1 MKGMIGTQT
10 TLFALYPKSLVD
22 KLRYVN
28 DVKLTKEA
36 KLRLK
41 WIEYYEKVK
50 DVTKTCRYFGIS
62 RTTFYKWL
70 KRYQKDGLKGL
81 LDRPKTPLRKRAP
94 TVRKKYELDII
105 RIRNNNPT
113 WSKEKIAIYLEKEKG
128 IKVSPSTIYRVL
140 KGFGLIE
147 RTKSIK
153 QQRKKKYN
161 INKKRIKTG
170 LKARASGEV
179 IQIDLKHLMLRGIT
193 YYQYTAIDKHSRL
206 VFAKVYEK
214 KTSRNTKLFIQ
225 EAMKYFGFN
234 ISKVQ
239 TDNGSEF
246 MGEFD
251 KYLQEIGIEHYY
263 SYPRT
268 PKTNGNVERVI
279 RTIEEELWFIE
290 GIDYTIDH
298 LNSLLKKYIEK
309 YNFVRPHYSLGY
321 RTPAEVA
328 YGNGIKNSEVVL

>member
-1 MKGMIGTQT
+1 MKGRIGTQT
-10 TLFALYPKSLVD
+10 TLFTLYPKSLIG

-140 KGFGLIE
+140 KSFGLIE
-147 RTKSIK
+147 RTRSIK

-161 INKKRIKTG
+161 VNKKRIKTG
-170 LKARASGEV
+170 LKARAPGEV
-179 IQIDLKHLMLRGIT
+179 IQIDLKHLTLRGVT
-193 YYQYTAIDKHSRL
+193 YYQYTAIDKYSRL
-206 VFAKVYEK
+206 AFAKVYK
-214 KTSRNTKLFIQ
+214 NKTSRNTKLFIQ
-225 EAMKYFGFN
+225 EAMKYFGFS

-251 KYLQEIGIEHYY
+251 KYLKEIGIEHYY

-309 YNFVRPHYSLGY
+309 YNFVRPHCSLGY

-328 YGNGIKNSEVVL
+328 YGNGAKNSEVVL

>member
-1 MKGMIGTQT
+1 MKGRIGTQT
-10 TLFALYPKSLVD
+10 TLFTLYPKSLIG

-41 WIEYYEKVK
+41 WIEHYEKVK

-140 KGFGLIE
+140 KSFGLIE
-147 RTKSIK
+147 RTRSIK

-161 INKKRIKTG
+161 VNKKRIKTG
-170 LKARASGEV
+170 LKARAPGEV
-179 IQIDLKHLMLRGIT
+179 IQIDLKHLTLRGVT
-193 YYQYTAIDKHSRL
+193 YYQYTAIDKYSRL
-206 VFAKVYEK
+206 VFAKVYK
-214 KTSRNTKLFIQ
+214 NKTSRNTKLFIQ
-225 EAMKYFGFN
+225 EAMKYFGFS

-251 KYLQEIGIEHYY
+251 KYLEEIGIEHYY

-298 LNSLLKKYIEK
+298 LNSLLEKYIEK
-309 YNFVRPHYSLGY
+309 YTL
-321 RTPAEVA
+321 
-328 YGNGIKNSEVVL
+328 